1 MQNSLC
7 FHFCVNKKRLV
18 QHVITLRTLF
28 DAHGPKKVFESKQHD
43 LTTHRK
49 IFHDSQSQRLHS
61 LTCNF
66 CNIGL
71 FFRRK

>member
-1 MQNSLC
+1 MQKSLC
-7 FHFCVNKKRLV
+7 FQVCVNKKGLM
-18 QHVITLRTLF
+18 QHMIAPRTLF

-49 IFHDSQSQRLHS
+49 FFHDSQSQRLHS

-66 CNIGL
+66 CLILL
-71 FFRRK
+71 FFRGK